1 MTQIFNIAAYK
12 FVSLEN
18 LEQRRLAL
26 LEQTQAQALKGTI
39 LLTPEGI
46 NLFLAGT
53 QENIDQFLVWL
64 RQDPAFADLEVKYSV
79 SPDVPFKKMLIKI
92 KREIIRMNHPT
103 IRPESGRAPAV
114 DAQTAARWITEGCDD
129 TGRPVVLLDTR
140 NDFEVDAGTFVGAIN
155 WHLTKFTEFP
165 QAVLDHKHE
174 LAGKTVISFCTGG
187 IRCEKAAIFMG
198 EVGIE
203 NVYQLDGGILK
214 YFEETGGVGY
224 QGNCFV
230 FDERRTLDPTLQPQP
245 LT

>member
-18 LEQRRLAL
+18 LEQRRLVL
-26 LEQTQAQALKGTI
+26 LEQTQAQTLKGTI

-46 NLFLAGT
+46 NLFLAGI
-53 QENIDQFLVWL
+53 QENIEQFLVWL

-79 SPDVPFKKMLIKI
+79 SPDLPFKKMLIKI

-103 IRPESGRAPAV
+103 IRPEAGRAPAV

-155 WHLTKFTEFP
+155 WQLTKFTEFP
-165 QAVLDHKHE
+165 QAVLDHKDE

-214 YFEETGGVGY
+214 YFEQTGGVGY

-230 FDERRTLDPTLQPQP
+230 FDERRTVDSTLQPQP